1 MYRILVIVVTI
12 ITIIAIITRR
22 IFLLLLFWLRNVD
35 GA

>member
-12 ITIIAIITRR
+12 ITIIAIITCR
-22 IFLLLLFWLRNVD
+22 IFLLLLVWLRNVD